1 MNMASLK
8 LNINT
13 ATPEELSKLYNI
25 GPKSLSAIEHL
36 RKQKLSEGSFVVVKD
51 FHENPQLESTL
62 HHLIEVGE
70 ITDGDPN
77 AYTPS
82 TEQSGI
88 GSMATNIKNLMQM
101 MQNFNERIDK
111 FEARHSKDIKELE
124 CRITNQVKGVEE
136 RMEARLKKLE
146 QPQEAKQK
154 GAIPKTKALPKT
166 EVPSDTLLH
175 ESTEKSFRAS
185 VASFIKS
192 NPPPV
197 PSSSSQKTGL
207 QELQQKSEEKESECE
222 SPILERKGARNPE
235 IIVSRSSRPERG
247 RFSSKKLFSPKI
259 QPYDGKDDFRLFL
272 VKIELLAESYEWNE
286 NEKLVILVQNLTG
299 KPLDIFSKQKPEDR
313 RSFKITSEKLLRIF
327 GKDDSPPVI
336 RTQLMVIKQ
345 NEDELTDDFG
355 QRVMQLVLQAYP
367 DASAC
372 MIDTLGIEA
381 FMRGAFDKYA
391 VEIAMIREPKTLTEA
406 VNFMK
411 VAQSNH
417 SLLSQGSRGKLRQ
430 VSFEDEPKV
439 HRLQDEW
446 SSPSEDEGIA
456 STMREM
462 MALIQKISD
471 KLDPSIQPA
480 SQATPESPG
489 RFSSVH
495 T

>member
-1 MNMASLK
+1 MASLK

-82 TEQSGI
+82 TEQSSI
-88 GSMATNIKNLMQM
+88 GSMAINIKNLMQM

-136 RMEARLKKLE
+136 RMEARLQKPE

-197 PSSSSQKTGL
+197 PSSSSQKTGP
-207 QELQQKSEEKESECE
+207 QELQQKSEEKES
-222 SPILERKGARNPE
+222 E

-259 QPYDGKDDFRLFL
+259 QPYDGKDDFRSFL

-489 RFSSVH
+489 RFSLVH